1 MRSKDATQN
10 QIAKLAMSV
19 VLVSCVFAQVSTPA
33 YAQYA
38 MTAESDS
45 FLPPEV
51 VPLDPQVAQ
60 KLAQSQ
66 AQARDMGMN
75 VNGDPNQMNA
85 NQDNLSTAKQTR
97 QNVMDSM
104 MNQGSF
110 QNEYANQNQVQAQGD
125 APGMVS
131 QGAGGNAGGTSDW
144 IMPGQSDSSA
154 PMTAFGNVQQTQ
166 YLSAPSPHP
175 VQRRDIRKSGMSHA
189 VSALAGFGAGAVL
202 GSVLRRPNT
211 MMGLG
216 MTSLMMTGLGTRN
229 AFRF

>member
-1 MRSKDATQN
+1 
-10 QIAKLAMSV
+10 MSV

-110 QNEYANQNQVQAQGD
+110 QNEQPQWWKSAS
-125 APGMVS
+125 MCR
-131 QGAGGNAGGTSDW
+131 
-144 IMPGQSDSSA
+144 MPA
-154 PMTAFGNVQQTQ
+154 
-166 YLSAPSPHP
+166 
-175 VQRRDIRKSGMSHA
+175 
-189 VSALAGFGAGAVL
+189 
-202 GSVLRRPNT
+202 
-211 MMGLG
+211 
-216 MTSLMMTGLGTRN
+216 
-229 AFRF
+229 